1 MKKVHYI
8 GIVLLVFCLCCR
20 WFPAVADFYAGV
32 CDPAISTAL
41 SLLAGVVPFSLE
53 EIVVL
58 GFVAAFLFVLIKTL
72 VRKKS
77 FWWFLGKSALVVM
90 WVAVWFYMGW
100 GNNYFR
106 TPLQER
112 LGIRNQLFTED
123 AFNNFLYSYTDSLN
137 DLRSATA
144 LPDREALEADVKTFY
159 NETLPDF
166 GYTRL
171 KKWQHP
177 KKPLLGRLYSAVGVL
192 GFVGPFFCETHVNK
206 DVPEGDY
213 PFTLAHEMAHLAG
226 VTSEAEANYWAYVYC
241 RHSGADA
248 LRFCGYYS
256 IFPHVATNVQTF
268 MTEDYYAYWMRSIHP
283 EIRERYAAER
293 AYWEALRIPVV
304 DRVQSWLMDASLKHN
319 KVSSGAK
326 EYSEVVRLILTMEA
340 WEQAREL

>member
-8 GIVLLVFCLCCR
+8 GIALFVFCLCCR

-32 CDPAISTAL
+32 CYPAVSTAL
-41 SLLAGVVPFSLE
+41 SWFAGLVPFSLE
-53 EIVVL
+53 EIVAL
-58 GFVAAFLFVLIKTL
+58 GFVGAFLWVLVKTL

-77 FWWFLGKSALVVM
+77 FWWYLGKSALVAM
-90 WVAVWFYMGW
+90 WLVTWFYMGW

-123 AFNNFLYSYTDSLN
+123 AFNHFLYSYTDSLN

-144 LPDREALEADVKTFY
+144 LPERETLEADIKAYY
-159 NETLPDF
+159 NETLPGF

-171 KKWQHP
+171 KSWQHP

-192 GFVGPFFCETHVNK
+192 GFVGPFFCETHVNL

-226 VTSEAEANYWAYVYC
+226 VTSEAEANYWAYMYC
-241 RHSGADA
+241 RHSRADA

-256 IFPHVATNVQTF
+256 IFPHVATNVNTF
-268 MTEDYYAYWMRSIHP
+268 MT
-283 EIRERYAAER
+283 
-293 AYWEALRIPVV
+293 
-304 DRVQSWLMDASLKHN
+304 
-319 KVSSGAK
+319 SG
-326 EYSEVVRLILTMEA
+326 YRTG
-340 WEQAREL
+340 